1 MSRSSISTAAV
12 IAAGALVGLSSNAY
26 ALCAYPT
33 AAYVGGLFGTDV
45 VAASTCFVYTTAG
58 GAGVTA
64 GAIPL
69 GAGSMTASANLST
82 GILTAYSASGLAS
95 AALWD
100 TFTFSGLPTLGETVT
115 FTLSLSGTLSGTAF
129 GTASIQAGPSA
140 TFEGMGTVQQGTGFG
155 DGTPLPASISVALTA
170 TDASSLTVSTQIL
183 AVGFPGDIAD
193 LTDPPTLTIDLPA
206 GVTATSAS
214 GVFTNF
220 APFAPFAA
228 IPEPG
233 SAGLL
238 LAGLWGLVS
247 VRHRRDRRGRQPA

>member
-12 IAAGALVGLSSNAY
+12 IAAAALVGLSSNAH
-26 ALCAYPT
+26 ATCAVPT
-33 AAYVGGLFGTDV
+33 ATYVSGLFGTDV
-45 VAASTCFVYTTAG
+45 VTASSCFDYTTAG
-58 GAGVTA
+58 GSGVTA

-69 GAGSMTASANLST
+69 GSGSMAASADLST

-100 TFTFSGLPTLGETVT
+100 TFTFSGLPTLGETVA

-129 GTASIQAGPSA
+129 GVANIQAGPSA
-140 TFEGMGTVQQGTGFG
+140 AFEGVGTVQQGTGFG
-155 DGTPLPASISVALTA
+155 DGMPVPASISVALTA

-183 AVGFPGDIAD
+183 ADGSPGNIAD
-193 LTDPPTLTIDLPA
+193 LTDPPTLTVDLPA

-220 APFAPFAA
+220 EPLAA
-228 IPEPG
+228 VPEPG

-247 VRHRRDRRGRQPA
+247 ARHRWDRRGRQPA